1 MQLRSLRTGLDVS
14 TAHLAHNLLVKDALA
29 TMFARAR
36 LYGDAGLELT
46 FMDISYEHHAAR
58 HPEMHVFAVNLEADL
73 NPSLAAMRQEFLRR
87 MLVQDGRM
95 NTFVMRQYLFGAR
108 VRSPAQHSCH
118 VRGEPVACPRT
129 SHASALP
136 CFSYSDFG
144 GVRAPA
150 GGCGTGPCLCAV
162 AHAIYTSPGVAAER
176 RLHGMV
182 MGGPPGA
189 LLLKPCRASAGQV
202 AAMCA
207 HRVKLAMADR
217 AAVRCS

>member
-1 MQLRSLRTGLDVS
+1 MQLRSLRTGLDGS

-29 TMFARAR
+29 TMLARAR

-129 SHASALP
+129 SHASAGP
-136 CFSYSDFG
+136 CFFYLDFG

-150 GGCGTGPCLCAV
+150 GGCGTGPGLCAV
-162 AHAIYTSPGVAAER
+162 AHAICTLPGVAAER
-176 RLHGMV
+176 QPSWHGDGWTTWSSPLETLQSICRT
-182 MGGPPGA
+182 GG
-189 LLLKPCRASAGQV
+189 RYV
-202 AAMCA
+202 CA
-207 HRVKLAMADR
+207 PRQACDG
-217 AAVRCS
+217 